1 MELPFLYCPSCMF
14 IFNVHHDKMVVLIIM
29 LEMFEDNKEGSNQMS

>member
-1 MELPFLYCPSCMF
+1 MF

-29 LEMFEDNKEGSNQMS
+29 LEMFEDNKGGSNQTS